1 MYRETQISLIV
12 ISDLCNFL
20 RSIIEVEDPPFVYFL
35 SQIIG
40 VFQKKRKEIMW

>member
-1 MYRETQISLIV
+1 MYRETQISL

-40 VFQKKRKEIMW
+40 VFQKKRKEITS